1 MPTFRTPTELKLRIL
16 IDLAIKN
23 LIINIIKLGTRVPI
37 YSLIKR
43 PISKINDCSLY

>member
-1 MPTFRTPTELKLRIL
+1 MPTFRTLMELKLR
-16 IDLAIKN
+16 N